1 MSQTTEYQVCKKCGT
16 VFGSMD
22 SNGPRMGAR
31 SMSLST
37 AVCPK
42 CGGDV
47 VWQSKDQIMKGA
59 NHNLRFVWVVIVV
72 VCVGAAILKYV
83 VFK

>member
-22 SNGPRMGAR
+22 SNGPGMGAR
-31 SMSLST
+31 STM
-37 AVCPK
+37 CPK

>member
-31 SMSLST
+31 STGST
-37 AVCPK
+37 VCSK

-47 VWQSKDQIMKGA
+47 DWQSKDQIMKGA